1 MLFTALF
8 GGLSIQHN
16 LTPLKCIFH
25 TGFDT
30 GTIMDSIQNDQFKN
44 FTMVRQYDATDLSD
58 GKNNYDE
65 GYATIKQWLGRCLN
79 LVLTSY
85 QKKQ

>member
-58 GKNNYDE
+58 GKKNYDE
-65 GYATIKQWLGRCLN
+65 GYATMKQ
-79 LVLTSY
+79 
-85 QKKQ
+85 